1 MAADGDCTRMTDR
14 NDLDDPVKKAQI
26 VGLLLKLSPLAFGLC
41 YFLAWIQGAEPRFCL
56 LIAAVGAGM
65 CLGAAGAI
73 QLLGSKSW
81 IALVALKIALLLATK
96 R

>member
-1 MAADGDCTRMTDR
+1 MTDR

-65 CLGAAGAI
+65 CLVRR
-73 QLLGSKSW
+73 
-81 IALVALKIALLLATK
+81 ALSSCWDRNPGLRLW